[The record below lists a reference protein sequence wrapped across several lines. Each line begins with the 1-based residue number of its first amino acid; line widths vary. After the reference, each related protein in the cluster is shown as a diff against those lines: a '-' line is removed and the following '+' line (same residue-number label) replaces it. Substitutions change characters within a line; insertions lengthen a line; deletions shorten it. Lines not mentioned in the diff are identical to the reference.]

1 MNNIIKK
8 ILLLFT
14 VLIICIPHVNAQKQK
29 FLPLN
34 LPDYDDAPYH
44 FGFTITGLYS
54 GFRVKT
60 VDDYYNIIFQDSI
73 TELSTLGLSETVKIN
88 NIQPK
93 SSFGFS
99 VGIVSNFR
107 LNDYFD
113 FRVIPGLSLT
123 FRHIDL
129 NFIRLGDDGLY
140 HPYNE
145 LLMKEL
151 RKDMTIECVY
161 IDLPILLKYKGKR
174 MRNVRPYMIGGLE
187 YRFDVLALAPNIAAK
202 KDDFIL
208 TKPHDLYG
216 TFGTGFDIYMFWF
229 KFGIE
234 LRMSYG
240 IFNVLNE
247 NLTNSIPKDCIENIH
262 SKHFQITF
270 TFE

>member
-1 MNNIIKK
+1 MNKIIKK
-8 ILLLFT
+8 IFLIFI
-14 VLIICIPHVNAQKQK
+14 VLITSISVSAQKQK

-216 TFGTGFDIYMFWF
+216 TLGAGFDFYMFWF

-247 NLTNSIPKDCIENIH
+247 NLTNPIPKDCIENIH